1 MKNVRL
7 FHMIGSW
14 SFVLL
19 GMGHLATYLFLPKT
33 PEQEKMMQVMKD
45 FVISMPGPD
54 STLLL
59 FHEGFSLMMGLLLI
73 CYGTVNILFLAADS
87 FDFLRSKHIAML
99 NVLVSLLAVVL
110 SVIYFFIVPVVF
122 TTISLIAFGLALGL
136 SLRASGTPQK
146 RGAL

>member
-1 MKNVRL
+1 
-7 FHMIGSW
+7 MIGSW
-14 SFVLL
+14 SFVFL
-19 GMGHLATYLFLPKT
+19 GIGHLVTHLFLPKT
-33 PEQEKMMQVMKD
+33 PEQEKMIQVMKD

-73 CYGTVNILFLAADS
+73 SYGTVNILFFAEDS
-87 FDFLRSKHIAML
+87 SDFLRSKHIAML

-122 TTISLIAFGLALGL
+122 TAISLIAFGLVLGL
-136 SLRASGTPQK
+136 TLRSSGTPKK
-146 RGAL
+146 RGAP

>member
-19 GMGHLATYLFLPKT
+19 GMGHLVTYLFLPKT